1 MSADQDPAFDLV
13 IVGGGCA
20 GLSLATL
27 LADAGEACP
36 RVLIVERRA
45 AYERDRTWCGWS
57 SGSHRF
63 SACADRSWSRWAV
76 RAGGD
81 TAIHAAT
88 DHVYEHIPSD
98 AFYTEALAAI
108 RANPRVRLELGAE
121 LVDVQERGDRVEL
134 ALPNGPVTAR
144 TVVDTRPV
152 PRPVR
157 RAGDGAVLL
166 QHFTGWEVELV
177 APLADPETVT
187 LMDFDVD
194 QEGGLHFMYVLP
206 LGPRRALVES
216 TVLSA
221 SVLPRDWYERRIETY
236 VSERLGTSIAR
247 VEYSEAGAIPMY
259 VGASA
264 PGESAA
270 GTIVRA
276 GTAGGAVR
284 ASSGYAFHAIQ
295 RDAAH
300 LAEQVLGGAT
310 ELRPRA
316 RGGLDGWM
324 DRVFLAFLER
334 SPERA
339 PDAFLRLAQGV
350 EADVFA
356 RFMMERCRTLDR
368 LRVVG
373 CMPKVPFAREA
384 LAIACA

>member
-1 MSADQDPAFDLV
+1 MSADPDPAYDLA

-27 LADAGEACP
+27 LADAGDACP
-36 RVLIVERRA
+36 RVLVVERRA

-57 SGSHRF
+57 SGTHRF
-63 SACADRSWSRWAV
+63 SACADHSWLRWAV
-76 RAGGD
+76 RAGGETAVH
-81 TAIHAAT
+81 TAI

-98 AFYTEALAAI
+98 AFYAEALGAI
-108 RANPRVRLELGAE
+108 RANPRVRLELGAQ
-121 LVDVQERGDRVEL
+121 LVDVRERGGRVEL
-134 ALPNGPVTAR
+134 ALPEGRVTAR

-152 PRPVR
+152 PRP
-157 RAGDGAVLL
+157 AHGAALL
-166 QHFTGWEVELV
+166 QHFTGWEVELA

-221 SVLPRDWYERRIETY
+221 SVLPRERYERRIEAY
-236 VSERLGTSIAR
+236 VAERLGTSIAR
-247 VEYSEAGAIPMY
+247 VDYSESGAIPMY
-259 VGASA
+259 VAA
-264 PGESAA
+264 AVPDAAA
-270 GTIVRA
+270 GGSIVRA

-295 RDAAH
+295 RDAAY
-300 LAEQVLGGAT
+300 LAEQVLRGAV
-310 ELRPRA
+310 ELLPRA

-339 PDAFLRLAQGV
+339 PEAFLRLAQGV
-350 EADVFA
+350 DADVFA
-356 RFMMERCRTLDR
+356 RFMMERCRPLDR

-384 LAIACA
+384 LAMACA